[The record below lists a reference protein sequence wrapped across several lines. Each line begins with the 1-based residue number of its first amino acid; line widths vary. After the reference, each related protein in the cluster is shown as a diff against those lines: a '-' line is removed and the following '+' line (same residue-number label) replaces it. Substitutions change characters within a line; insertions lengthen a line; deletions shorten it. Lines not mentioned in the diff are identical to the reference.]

1 VVVDDHFQGVTEIV
15 RGADLIEPTVRQ
27 ISLYQHFGWQAPDY
41 IHLPLA
47 VNAQGNKLSKQN
59 HAPALPD
66 GDPRPVLIDA
76 LRFLNQNVTNEW
88 QDLRIDE
95 LLKMAVANWTLAACQ
110 KSSILKCVAL
120 SYD

>member
-1 VVVDDHFQGVTEIV
+1 
-15 RGADLIEPTVRQ
+15 
-27 ISLYQHFGWQAPDY
+27 
-41 IHLPLA
+41 
-47 VNAQGNKLSKQN
+47 
-59 HAPALPD
+59 
-66 GDPRPVLIDA
+66 LIDA

-95 LLKMAVANWTLAACQ
+95 LLKMAVANWTLRLCQ